1 VSARLDQPSAAERSQ
16 GLWVP
21 AHRALTIGLV
31 LSTTF
36 IATEALAVL
45 TIMPRVAHQLGD
57 VHLYAWVFSAFMLAS
72 VVGTVAAGREADR
85 AGPARPFAAGVGMFA
100 LGLALA
106 GAAPSMGVLI
116 LARAVQ
122 GLGAGAVPA
131 VSYLAIGRSLE
142 GPARARMLAVLAS
155 AWVLPGLV
163 SPLLSALLASLLG
176 WRWVFFGLIPLVAMA
191 GVLALPALARLGP
204 TAGER
209 TDTRTGALHE
219 GGQAREHSLH
229 DALRTAGGAG
239 LALAG
244 LAAHELALAGALLAS
259 GVALGLPA
267 VRRLLPAGTIAARSG
282 LPATILNHGLL
293 NFSFFG
299 ADAFIT
305 LAVTGVL
312 HRSTT
317 AASLVVTAPALTW
330 ALGAWL
336 QARLVERWESRS
348 LIRLGVLALLGGI
361 AAMALSLRPS
371 APLGEPLAAW
381 SVAGLG
387 MGIAYSPGSLM
398 MMRQV
403 PDGREGWGSASLN
416 LAEVLGV
423 ALGAGACGAVI
434 VAASA
439 HGASMSGALSG
450 AFALAGLAAF
460 VTLLLTGR
468 LQRLGVRDAEPRD
481 ATASVQAPGRLAS
494 QNAGRD
500 SAV

>member
-1 VSARLDQPSAAERSQ
+1 VSARLDQLPAAEPVQ
-16 GLWVP
+16 GLWAP
-21 AHRALTIGLV
+21 AHRALTTGLA

-36 IATEALAVL
+36 IAAEALAVL
-45 TIMPRVAHQLGD
+45 TIMPRVARQLGD
-57 VHLYAWVFSAFMLAS
+57 MRLYGWVFSAFMLAS

-85 AGPARPFAAGVGMFA
+85 AGPARPFAAGVALFA

-131 VSYLAIGRSLE
+131 VSYLAIGRSLD
-142 GPARARMLAVLAS
+142 GPLRARMLAVLAS

-163 SPLLSALLASLLG
+163 GPLLSAEVASTLG
-176 WRWVFFGLIPLVAMA
+176 WRWVFLGLIPLVAAA

-204 TAGER
+204 AVS
-209 TDTRTGALHE
+209 
-219 GGQAREHSLH
+219 GGQAGTLKGTLHKGGQASEHSLT
-229 DALRTAGGAG
+229 DALRVACGAG

-244 LAAHELALAGALLAS
+244 LTAHELALTAVLVAG

-267 VRRLLPAGTIAARSG
+267 VRRLLPAGTIGARRG

-293 NFSFFG
+293 NFAFFG

-305 LAVTGVL
+305 LAVTGVM

-336 QARLVERWESRS
+336 QARLTERWDGRR
-348 LIRLGVLALLGGI
+348 LIRTGVLLLLGAI
-361 AAMALSLRPS
+361 VAMALSLHRS
-371 APLGEPLAAW
+371 ASLGEPLAAW
-381 SVAGLG
+381 SLAGLG
-387 MGIAYSPGSLM
+387 MGLAYSPGSLM
-398 MMRQV
+398 MLRQV

-423 ALGAGACGAVI
+423 ALGTGTCGAVI
-434 VAASA
+434 VAATE
-439 HGASMSGALSG
+439 HGSSMSGALSG
-450 AFALAGLAAF
+450 AFALAGVAALI
-460 VTLLLTGR
+460 TLVLTRR
-468 LQRLGVRDAEPRD
+468 LISGW
-481 ATASVQAPGRLAS
+481 
-494 QNAGRD
+494 
-500 SAV
+500 